1 MGGFCNLLFHEY
13 MNGHECGER
22 ELHGDVSWREPV
34 LGEDTLSGR
43 SEHEK
48 ALIIHFHGLTAS

>member
-13 MNGHECGER
+13 LNGHECGER
-22 ELHGDVSWREPV
+22 GLHGDVSWRESF

-48 ALIIHFHGLTAS
+48 SLIHIFPGLAAS